1 MKLKR
6 YFENIYLHPMNIAA
20 IFTIAKMWKHLKC
33 SWTDEWKKNLWLYT
47 CKGILICHKKGDLP
61 TCDDMDRT

>member
-1 MKLKR
+1 MKLKH

-33 SWTDEWKKNLWLYT
+33 SWTDEWKKNLYGLR
-47 CKGILICHKKGDLP
+47 KKFLNN
-61 TCDDMDRT
+61 